1 MMLAQARST
10 FKLDPTSGLTQS
22 VRRALKIKETA
33 KVDVQDT
40 GSLIEMLLKRLES
53 YPFAL
58 VRSNSFSLI
67 NVTTNLG
74 KSFGYSEVIF
84 SKRRSLPSTSISFTF
99 AVIPNPAKKVVQDPV
114 HTIELIDSDFMFG
127 TSRNKISY
135 LVITLDH
142 TEDNTNLSYQML
154 KHLEFLYNIVG
165 LTTKS
170 FVSNPRGWWES
181 SVYVTHYQRVMYDR
195 YYSRSPELLFKDT
208 PIGFW
213 IYNKHVWQDYS
224 HLILPRLIDENFY
237 TYFVLFILDT
247 LYIGEQ
253 LDNEVFKWIYGNNGT
268 LSSFIAS
275 GIKRLLMDLK
285 SGYSDDYEM
294 TDSVSCVLHLLYRY
308 VEPEGLGLDKDRAL
322 SVYKHLVNKTAAT
335 NSTNLKTRDLFYK
348 MFSGV
353 DRLSYELLDK
363 DASLQRLAEL
373 LFGDLP

>member
-1 MMLAQARST
+1 MILVQARST
-10 FKLDPTSGLTQS
+10 FKLDPTSGLTQN
-22 VRRALKIKETA
+22 VRRALKLKETA
-33 KVDVQDT
+33 KVDVQDI
-40 GSLIEMLLKRLES
+40 GSLLELLLKRLES

-99 AVIPNPAKKVVQDPV
+99 AVVPNPPKKVVQDPV
-114 HTIELIDSDFMFG
+114 HTIDLIENDFMFG
-127 TSRNKISY
+127 SSKNRISY

-142 TEDNTNLSYQML
+142 TENNKDISFQML

-181 SVYVTHYQRVMYDR
+181 SIYVTHYQRVMYDR
-195 YYSRSPELLFKDT
+195 YYARSPELLFKDT

-237 TYFVLFILDT
+237 TYFVLFILDS

-268 LSSFIAS
+268 LSSFINS

-285 SGYSDDYEM
+285 SGYSSDYEM
-294 TDSVSCVLHLLYRY
+294 ADSTYCVLHLLYRF
-308 VEPEGLGLDKDRAL
+308 VEPEGLGLNKDLAV
-322 SVYKHLVNKTAAT
+322 SIYKHLVNKVQAVD
-335 NSTNLKTRDLFYK
+335 SENLKVRDLFYK

-353 DRLSYELLDK
+353 DRLSYELIDK

>member
-1 MMLAQARST
+1 MILVQARST
-10 FKLDPTSGLTQS
+10 FKLDPTSGLTQN
-22 VRRALKIKETA
+22 VRRALKLKETA
-33 KVDVQDT
+33 KVDVQDI
-40 GSLIEMLLKRLES
+40 GSLLELLLKRLES

-99 AVIPNPAKKVVQDPV
+99 AVVPNPPKKVVQDPV
-114 HTIELIDSDFMFG
+114 HTIDLIENDFMFG
-127 TSRNKISY
+127 SSKNRISY

-142 TEDNTNLSYQML
+142 TENNKDISFQML

-181 SVYVTHYQRVMYDR
+181 SIYVTHYQRVMYDR
-195 YYSRSPELLFKDT
+195 YYARSPELLFKDT

-237 TYFVLFILDT
+237 TYFVLFILDS
-247 LYIGEQ
+247 LYLGEQ

-268 LSSFIAS
+268 LSSFINS

-285 SGYSDDYEM
+285 SGYSSDYEM
-294 TDSVSCVLHLLYRY
+294 TDSIYCVLHLLYRF
-308 VEPEGLGLDKDRAL
+308 VEPEGLGLNKDLAV
-322 SVYKHLVNKTAAT
+322 SIYKHLVNKVQAVD
-335 NSTNLKTRDLFYK
+335 SENLKVRDLFYK

-353 DRLSYELLDK
+353 DRLSYELIDK